1 MTDAT
6 ELGGQA
12 ILITGGA
19 GGLGS
24 AMAATLRRA
33 GASVVIHDRQV
44 ERGKAVARAVSADG
58 PGTAVRFVAGDLADL
73 AATRAQVL
81 ALDGELGGFAGLVNN
96 AAVVPLKPI
105 ADYAI
110 DEYEAIQRVNAHA
123 AFVLA
128 QALAPGMARRGGG
141 AIVNVCSITLG
152 GEWTNF
158 VPYVTSKGALL
169 GMTRALARELGPAGI
184 RVNAISPGA
193 IPTDAEKVHPDPAG
207 YARWVL
213 ERQSL
218 KFRGTPADVA
228 EAVLFLLSPR
238 SRFVTGQ
245 TLDVNGGWLM
255 S

>member
-1 MTDAT
+1 MD
-6 ELGGQA
+6 LDGQA
-12 ILITGGA
+12 VLVTGGA
-19 GGLGS
+19 GGLG
-24 AMAATLRRA
+24 AEMAAVLRRA
-33 GASVVIHDRQV
+33 GARVVIHDRQA
-44 ERGKAVARAVSADG
+44 ERGARVARDASARGDG
-58 PGTAVRFVAGDLADL
+58 PPVRFVAGDLGDL
-73 AATRAQVL
+73 AASRTLVL
-81 ALDGELGGFAGLVNN
+81 SLDAEVGGFHGLVNN

-105 ADYAI
+105 ADYAL

-128 QALAPGMARRGGG
+128 QALAPSMARRGGG

-152 GEWTNF
+152 GEWANF

-184 RVNAISPGA
+184 RVNAVSPGA

-218 KFRGTPADVA
+218 KYRGTPADIA
-228 EAVLFLLSPR
+228 EAVLFLLSDR

-245 TLDVNGGWLM
+245 NLDVNGGWLM

>member
-1 MTDAT
+1 M
-6 ELGGQA
+6 ELAGKA
-12 ILITGGA
+12 VLITGGA

-24 AMAATLRRA
+24 AMAATLREA
-33 GASVVIHDRQV
+33 GARVVIHDRP
-44 ERGKAVARAVSADG
+44 VARGAEVARRINAASGGA
-58 PGTAVRFVAGDLADL
+58 PVRFVPGDLGDL
-73 AATRAQVL
+73 AATRAQAL
-81 ALDGELGGFAGLVNN
+81 ALDAEVGGFFGLVNN
-96 AAVVPLKPI
+96 AAVVPLKPL
-105 ADYAI
+105 ADYTL

-128 QALAPGMARRGGG
+128 QALVPSMAARGGG

-152 GEWTNF
+152 GEWARF

-184 RVNAISPGA
+184 RVNAVSPGA
-193 IPTDAEKVHPDPAG
+193 IPTDAERVHPDPEG

-228 EAVLFLLSPR
+228 EAVLFLLSAR

-245 TLDVNGGWLM
+245 NLDVNGGWLM
-255 S
+255 N